1 MSGRVA
7 GKRVLITGGA
17 GGLGQAMAWM
27 MAREGARLAISD
39 VDGAAAERLAQA
51 INDEI
56 ADAAVAYAHDVR
68 CEEDWARAVS
78 YTHLTLPTKRIV

>member
-56 ADAAVAYAHDVR
+56 ADAAVALSLIH
-68 CEEDWARAVS
+68 
-78 YTHLTLPTKRIV
+78 I